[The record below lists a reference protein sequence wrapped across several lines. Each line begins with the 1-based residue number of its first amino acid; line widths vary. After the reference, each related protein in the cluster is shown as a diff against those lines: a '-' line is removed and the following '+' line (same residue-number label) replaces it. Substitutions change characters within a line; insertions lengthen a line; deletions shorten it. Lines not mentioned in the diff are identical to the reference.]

1 MNPPKDKK
9 IKKSSQRD
17 SILFNTQIFQSDF
30 YEGYKSVFID
40 LTKPLGWAYTLFT
53 KEILNLQEKKQH
65 KRKI

>member
-30 YEGYKSVFID
+30 YERYKSVFID
-40 LTKPLGWAYTLFT
+40 LTKPLGWSYTLFN
-53 KEILNLQEKKQH
+53 KENLNLQEKKTT
-65 KRKI
+65 